1 MIYFLTVNYY
11 STRLIARLI
20 DSIPANQDIPHQ
32 IVVVNNSADDQEL
45 KDLYTESLQIL
56 DAKTNLGFGKAC
68 NLGLNWIYERNP
80 NAIVWMINPDTYL
93 PENTLK
99 KVSPFFNA
107 HPELSIV
114 GTLIYTPAAEIWFAG
129 GQFIPKLGAI
139 LSTDL
144 LSSHPDTAY
153 VSCDWVSGCSLLINL
168 RHFPECPQF
177 DPAYFLYY
185 EDFDF
190 CRRYAMQGH
199 QITVTSQF
207 AVVHEASAIANRNMA
222 KKIKHSTYSYLLTLE
237 RYTNK
242 AIFLLR
248 FLRLTLHSFIL
259 LLLKPQTAL
268 GKLTGIFS
276 YLLEKFSNDQ

>member
-1 MIYFLTVNYY
+1 VIYFLTVNYY

-20 DSIPANQDIPHQ
+20 DSIPATQDIPHQ

-45 KDLYTESLQIL
+45 KELHTESLQIL

-68 NLGLNWIYERNP
+68 NLGLNWIYEQDP
-80 NAIVWMINPDTYL
+80 DAIVWMINPDTYL
-93 PENTLK
+93 PENTLE
-99 KVSPFFNA
+99 KVPPFFNV

-114 GTLIYTPAAEIWFAG
+114 GTRIDTPVGEIWFGG

-139 LSTDL
+139 LSTNL

-199 QITVTSQF
+199 QIVVTSRF

-248 FLRLTLHSFIL
+248 FLRLTLHGFIL

-268 GKLTGIFS
+268 GKLAGIFS

>member
-20 DSIPANQDIPHQ
+20 DSIPATQTIPHQ
-32 IVVVNNSADDQEL
+32 IVVVNNSANDQEL

-56 DAKTNLGFGKAC
+56 DAQTNLGFGKAC

-114 GTLIYTPAAEIWFAG
+114 GTLIYTPAAELWFAG

-153 VSCDWVSGCSLLINL
+153 VFCDWVSGCSLLINL

-199 QITVTSQF
+199 QIAVTSQF
-207 AVVHEASAIANRNMA
+207 AVVHEASAIANRNMT
-222 KKIKHSTYSYLLTLE
+222 KKLKHSTYSYLLTLE

-242 AIFLLR
+242 AIFILR
-248 FLRLTLHSFIL
+248 FLRLTLYSFIL

-268 GKLTGIFS
+268 GKLAGISS
-276 YLLEKFSNDQ
+276 YLFEKFSNDQ

>member
-1 MIYFLTVNYY
+1 VIYFLTVNYY
-11 STRLIARLI
+11 STCLIARLI
-20 DSIPANQDIPHQ
+20 DSIPATQDIPHQ
-32 IVVVNNSADDQEL
+32 IVVVNNSTDDRSIQEL
-45 KDLYTESLQIL
+45 HTESLQIL

-93 PENTLK
+93 PENTLE

-114 GTLIYTPAAEIWFAG
+114 GTRIDTPAGEIWFAG

-139 LSTDL
+139 LSTNL

-199 QITVTSQF
+199 QIAVTSQF
-207 AVVHEASAIANRNMA
+207 AIVHEASAIANRNMA

-248 FLRLTLHSFIL
+248 FLRVTLYGFIL

>member
-1 MIYFLTVNYY
+1 VIYFLTVNYY

-20 DSIPANQDIPHQ
+20 DSIPATQDIPHQ

-45 KDLYTESLQIL
+45 KGFHTESLQIL
-56 DAKTNLGFGKAC
+56 DVKTNLGFGKAC

-93 PENTLK
+93 LEDTLE

-114 GTLIYTPAAEIWFAG
+114 GTRIDTPAAEIWFAG

-199 QITVTSQF
+199 QIAVTNRF
-207 AVVHEASAIANRNMA
+207 AVVHEASAIANRNIA
-222 KKIKHSTYSYLLTLE
+222 KKFKHSTYSYLLTLE

-248 FLRLTLHSFIL
+248 FLQLTLHSFIL

-268 GKLTGIFS
+268 GKLTGISS
-276 YLLEKFSNDQ
+276 YLLEKFSDDQ

>member
-1 MIYFLTVNYY
+1 MTVNYY
-11 STRLIARLI
+11 STHLIARLI
-20 DSIPANQDIPHQ
+20 NSITATQDILYQ
-32 IVVVNNSADDQEL
+32 IVVVNNSADDQEI
-45 KDLYTESLQIL
+45 KYFHTESLDIL
-56 DAKTNLGFGKAC
+56 DAKTNLGFSQAC

-80 NAIVWMINPDTYL
+80 NAIVWIINPDTYL
-93 PENTLK
+93 PENTLE
-99 KVSPFFNA
+99 KVPPFFQA

-114 GTLIYTPAAEIWFAG
+114 GTLIYTPAGDIWFAG
-129 GQFIPKLGAI
+129 GQFIPQLGAI

-144 LSSHPDTAY
+144 LSSHPDTGY

-199 QITVTSQF
+199 QIAVTNRFTVI
-207 AVVHEASAIANRNMA
+207 HEASAITNRNID
-222 KKIKHSTYSYLLTLE
+222 KKFKHSTYSYLLTLE
-237 RYTNK
+237 QYTSK

-248 FLRLTLHSFIL
+248 FLRVTLHALSL
-259 LLLKPQTAL
+259 LLLKPQAAL
-268 GKLTGIFS
+268 GKLAGISS
-276 YLLEKFSNDQ
+276 YLVKKFSND

>member
-11 STRLIARLI
+11 STNLIARLI
-20 DSIPANQDIPHQ
+20 NSIPATQDIPHQ
-32 IVVVNNSADDQEL
+32 IVVVNNSADDRTLPEL
-45 KDLYTESLQIL
+45 HAESLQIL
-56 DAKTNLGFGKAC
+56 EAKTNLGFGKAC
-68 NLGLNWIYERNP
+68 NRGLNWIYERNP
-80 NAIVWMINPDTYL
+80 NAIVWIINPDTYL
-93 PENTLK
+93 PENTLE
-99 KVSPFFNA
+99 KVPPFFNA

-114 GTLIYTPAAEIWFAG
+114 GTLIYTLVGDIWFAG
-129 GQFIPKLGAI
+129 GEFIPKLGAI

-168 RHFPECPQF
+168 HHFRECPQF

-190 CRRYAMQGH
+190 CRRYVMQGH
-199 QITVTSQF
+199 QIAITSQF
-207 AVVHEASAIANRNMA
+207 AVVHEASAIANRNIA
-222 KKIKHSTYSYLLTLE
+222 KKFKHSTYSYLLTLE

-248 FLRLTLHSFIL
+248 FVRLTLHAFIL

-268 GKLTGIFS
+268 GKLAGIS
-276 YLLEKFSNDQ
+276 RYLFEKFSNDQ